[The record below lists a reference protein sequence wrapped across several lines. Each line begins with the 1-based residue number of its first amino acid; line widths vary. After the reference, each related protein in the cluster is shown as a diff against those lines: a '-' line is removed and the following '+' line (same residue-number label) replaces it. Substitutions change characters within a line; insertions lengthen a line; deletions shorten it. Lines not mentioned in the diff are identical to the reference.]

1 VISDGIDLE
10 VAGRTLANAECSP
23 SGQVCSSLTRIV
35 VPRHRHDAMVE
46 ALAGAFSQVRVG
58 GPFDDQTQIG
68 PLVASRQSDGVE
80 SRIVKGIYEGATLA
94 TGGGRP
100 KDLRKMSVLMPRS
113 LAAWIIRNVGVL
125 GP

>member
-1 VISDGIDLE
+1 
-10 VAGRTLANAECSP
+10 
-23 SGQVCSSLTRIV
+23 

-80 SRIVKGIYEGATLA
+80 SRIVKGISEGATLA